1 LRCEGS
7 GEDEDDEEPRSWSA
21 AVAASCG
28 GTWVSLIFSLNFFFA
43 AAVFGLDM
51 VKVEKEVASEEREE
65 IEQKGPYPQE
75 DP

>member
-1 LRCEGS
+1 
-7 GEDEDDEEPRSWSA
+7 
-21 AVAASCG
+21 
-28 GTWVSLIFSLNFFFA
+28 
-43 AAVFGLDM
+43 M